1 METHIVA
8 TYKRLLGNVA
18 AIIEVSGYRNDYIAK
33 KLGLKAQN
41 FSAKKQRGNWT
52 PDELEKLLT
61 VVNNEDVAN
70 YLMLENMR
78 IMKEDETVSYD
89 EYKKLIA
96 GWK

>member
-1 METHIVA
+1 METQIVA
-8 TYKRLLGNVA
+8 TYKRLLGSVA
-18 AIIEVSGYRNDYIAK
+18 EIIEVSGYRNDYLAK
-33 KLGLKAQN
+33 KLGLKPQN

-78 IMKEDETVSYD
+78 SMKDDETISYA

-96 GWK
+96 AWK